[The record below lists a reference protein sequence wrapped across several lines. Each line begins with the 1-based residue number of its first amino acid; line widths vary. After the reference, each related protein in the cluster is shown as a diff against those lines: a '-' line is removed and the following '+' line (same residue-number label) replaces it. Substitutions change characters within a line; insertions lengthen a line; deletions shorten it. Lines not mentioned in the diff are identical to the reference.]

1 MDMSYLTGPLIGA
14 VIGYFTNYLAVKMLF
29 HPRKAIKVGKFTLPF
44 TPGAIPKGKD
54 RLATAVGNAVGN
66 TLLTPDALKNQLLSE
81 DVENAVVGGIYSLLD
96 ENIKTVVIQ
105 ITGSEE
111 KYEKTESSVISG
123 ISGQIMESVD
133 SLPIEELLATE
144 VKDIIKEKISGT
156 MLKMFITD
164 DLLNSLLMPVGEKIR
179 EYIQEKGPD
188 FVEQEVTN
196 KVSKITDSS
205 VADLLEPADI
215 SQDQLYQMIKDAYKK
230 IIEKNAPKIIE
241 KLSIP
246 AIIEE
251 KIKAMKVEELEEL
264 VLSVMKKE
272 LNMIVNLGALIG
284 FVIGLLNIII

>member
-81 DVENAVVGGIYSLLD
+81 DVENVVVGGIYSLLD

-111 KYEKTESSVISG
+111 KYEKIESSVISG

-215 SQDQLYQMIKDAYKK
+215 SKDQLYQMIKDAYKK